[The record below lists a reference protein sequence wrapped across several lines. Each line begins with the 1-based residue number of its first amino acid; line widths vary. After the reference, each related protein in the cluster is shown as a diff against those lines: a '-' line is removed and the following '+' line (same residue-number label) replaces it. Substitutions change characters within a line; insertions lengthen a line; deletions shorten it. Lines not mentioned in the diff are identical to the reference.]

1 MRQAGAPPAARATAV
16 AAFAVVLVCA
26 AAALVLDYLTF
37 RTGEEIPAAPGW
49 VAAWRGLVLGATGC
63 LLLARLSWH
72 PVPVLLTA
80 GGLLAAI
87 DGLALAWLNHGVLL
101 LPDAPLL
108 AEAFVFTQ
116 RLSVAAYL
124 ALPLALLVFPDGR
137 FPRGP
142 LRAVAIGTAVL
153 NVLIVVVDLAMPW
166 RVARAAFGNPDP
178 RLLQWATGEWGV
190 ALPPAVWQ
198 SIGAIWMPTIL
209 TSVVLTAIVLCGRMV
224 GADAELRRQI
234 KWIVW
239 AGLVYAALFVV
250 SALVLPYHLGQA
262 TVIVGT
268 AVICAAIIVAVTRRG
283 LYRIDRLLSWTV
295 VYGLVAISVVVID
308 VLLVA
313 TIGGLVE
320 HQVLAGAAMLI
331 VLFAYLPLRDRVLTL
346 ANRLVNGRRGDPY
359 GVVSTLAARL
369 EETEEPGDQLHSLAA
384 SIAAAFASPYVGVEV
399 GTPDGGSLLARHG
412 TVRDE
417 VESIPLVYRGERI
430 GRLEM
435 SPGRRAR
442 LSPGDERLLADLVR
456 HAASAVRA
464 STLSAEL
471 QQIRVEL
478 VNAREDE
485 RRRMRRE
492 LHDGLGPELAGVQLR
507 IEAARNVGAADPVEA
522 DRLLASAADDL
533 RLAVGEIRRLAH
545 DLRPPSLDDVGLA
558 GAIEQLCRR
567 FGGEFE
573 VTATRELPEGLP
585 AGLPAAVE
593 VAAYRIV
600 AEALVNV
607 QRHAR
612 ARHAWVRLS
621 YDDGRLV
628 VEVEDDGRGVAAEA
642 PAGVGLLSMRER
654 AVELG
659 GALEVTGRSGGG
671 TVVRAALPLPSPV
684 IDPEVTANA

>member
-1 MRQAGAPPAARATAV
+1 MRPPRALPAARATAV
-16 AAFAVVLVCA
+16 AAFAVIAVCA
-26 AAALVLDYLTF
+26 VAALVLDYLTF
-37 RTGEEIPAAPGW
+37 RTGEEIPAAAGW
-49 VAAWRGLVLGATGC
+49 VAAWRGLVLGATGA

-80 GGLLAAI
+80 GGVIAAI

-101 LPDAPLL
+101 WPHAPLL

-116 RLSVAAYL
+116 RLSVTAYL

-137 FPRGP
+137 FPRGS
-142 LRAVAIGTAVL
+142 LRAVAVGAAAL
-153 NVLIVVVDLAMPW
+153 NVLIVAVDLGMPW
-166 RVARAAFGNPDP
+166 RVSRALFGDPDL
-178 RLLQWATGEWGV
+178 RLLRWARGEWGV
-190 ALPPAVWQ
+190 PLPPGAWQGIGAVWMP
-198 SIGAIWMPTIL
+198 AII
-209 TSVVLTAIVLCGRMV
+209 TSVVLTAIVLVGRMA
-224 GADAELRRQI
+224 GAGAELRRQI

-239 AGLVYAALFVV
+239 AGLVYAALFVL
-250 SALVLPYHLGQA
+250 SALVLPYYLGQA

-268 AVICAAIIVAVTRRG
+268 AVICGSIIVAVTRRG

-295 VYGLVAISVVVID
+295 VYGLVAISVVLVD

-313 TIGGLVE
+313 AVGELVE

-331 VLFAYLPLRDRVLTL
+331 VLIAYLPLRDRVLSL

-369 EETEEPGDQLHSLAA
+369 EEAEAPGDQLHSLAA
-384 SIAAAFASPYVGVEV
+384 AIAAAFASPYVGVEV
-399 GTPDGGSLLARHG
+399 EAPDGGSLVARHG
-412 TVRDE
+412 APGAE
-417 VESIPLVYRGERI
+417 LESIPLVYRGERI

-464 STLSAEL
+464 STLSTEL

-507 IEAARNVGAADPVEA
+507 IEAARNVSAADPAEA

-545 DLRPPSLDDVGLA
+545 DLRPPSLDDVGLS

-573 VTATRELPEGLP
+573 VVATSELPDR
-585 AGLPAAVE
+585 LPAAVE

-612 ARHAWVRLS
+612 ARRAWVRLS
-621 YDDGRLV
+621 HADGRLI
-628 VEVEDDGRGVAAEA
+628 VEVDDDGRGVAPDA

-659 GALEVTGRSGGG
+659 GTLEVTDRSGGG
-671 TVVRAALPLPSPV
+671 TAVRADLPLPTPV
-684 IDPEVTANA
+684 VENEVTADV